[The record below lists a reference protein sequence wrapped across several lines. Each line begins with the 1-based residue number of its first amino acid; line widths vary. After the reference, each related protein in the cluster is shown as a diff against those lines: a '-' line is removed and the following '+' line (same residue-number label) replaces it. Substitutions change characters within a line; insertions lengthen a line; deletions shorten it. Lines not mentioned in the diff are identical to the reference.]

1 MCRRKNAML
10 SKKDKIN
17 WWIVVLVSYSMMF
30 LGFALQ
36 HNKNLYPET
45 AKIIELQETETGYV
59 ITFETG
65 NGNTFLY
72 ESEDRDF
79 YENEIYSILMNSRNT
94 KSVKDDV
101 IVKIKYAMSE

>member
-1 MCRRKNAML
+1 MESRK
-10 SKKDKIN
+10 DRII
-17 WWIVVLVSYSMMF
+17 WWIVVFVAYSIMF

-45 AKIIELQETETGYV
+45 AKIIDLQESGEGYV

-72 ESEDRDF
+72 ESDDKDF
-79 YENEIYSILMNSRNT
+79 YENEIYSLLMNSRNT

-101 IVKIKYAMSE
+101 IVKLKYAMSE

>member
-1 MCRRKNAML
+1 MESR
-10 SKKDKIN
+10 KDKIV
-17 WWIVVLVSYSMMF
+17 WWIVVLISYSMMV
-30 LGFALQ
+30 LGLVLQ

-45 AKIIELQETETGYV
+45 AKIIDLQESGTGYV

-79 YENEIYSILMNSRNT
+79 YQNEIYSLLMNSRNT
-94 KSVKDDV
+94 KSVKDDT
-101 IVKIKYAMSE
+101 IVKLKYVMSE